1 VSNGNG
7 DNPQLPDGFSFLTGQ
22 LIPTAPYIFPG
33 EAELCIFLELTATYA
48 GYIPVVGWII
58 ALIAEIIDL
67 ILELI
72 DELVSVFSGKPRAQ
86 DTLTVAGRFAHGN
99 NFVAHLVATQISR
112 NLSQNNIVLSDS
124 DPAAQKVLAE
134 IRAQA
139 KTMLVAQG
147 ASVAR
152 ASQVIDNVWTQTSS
166 ATQPLPPEL
175 TQPIPQGLWVV
186 GPQALT
192 TIYVTAY
199 NKAIQN
205 GDDPAQ
211 AAKKATKAL
220 LNDGRMG
227 DLNLIQILPYQPP
240 AIPVVTNPTNPNY
253 PVFPLQPP
261 LLVPETQPPCPPFN
275 SPAGCLPEP
284 PTPDSSQDEVGQNA
298 SAIAYWIQIL
308 AIYVMNIFQQMLP
321 PATGGTPSD
330 PVTCTQLT
338 AQVALL
344 TTALGAIEQAIAAL
358 VSPTPTPPD
367 FSAIVTAID
376 SVATAIAAVT
386 APEPAPPIDLSILN
400 AQAQSET
407 TARALTGANLLAVDA
422 AIQTMIAQVGV
433 QP

>member
-7 DNPQLPDGFSFLTGQ
+7 ENPQLPDGFSFLTGQ

-33 EAELCIFLELTATYA
+33 ESELCIFLELTATYA

-58 ALIAEIIDL
+58 ALVAEVVEL

-72 DELVSVFSGKPRAQ
+72 DELVAVFTGKPRAQ
-86 DTLTVAGRFAHGN
+86 DTLTVAGRFAHGS

-192 TIYVTAY
+192 TIYVTTY
-199 NKAIQN
+199 NQAIQN
-205 GDDPAQ
+205 GDDPSQ

-220 LNDGRMG
+220 LNDGKMG

-240 AIPVVTNPTNPNY
+240 PIPIVPNPTGPNN

-261 LLVPETQPPCPPFN
+261 LNIPETQPPCPPFN
-275 SPAGCLPEP
+275 APAGCLPEP
-284 PTPDSSQDEVGQNA
+284 PTPNSSQDEVGQNA

-321 PATGGTPSD
+321 PAGGGNGGAPSD

-338 AQVALL
+338 AQVALINA
-344 TTALGAIEQAIAAL
+344 ALGQVTAAIAAL
-358 VSPTPTPPD
+358 ATATPEPIDVAGVVNALNAINGSIQGEPNALSAPPLAVPVVPVMTPYTAAD
-367 FSAIVTAID
+367 AEADIQTAIG
-376 SVATAIAAVT
+376 VLPFLAAPV
-386 APEPAPPIDLSILN
+386 
-400 AQAQSET
+400 
-407 TARALTGANLLAVDA
+407 
-422 AIQTMIAQVGV
+422 QV
-433 QP
+433 